1 MNDRQLQRII
11 GQILFKIFCKSGI
24 SFLLPFSA
32 SALHKINTDSFMGKV
47 KSSQVNL
54 L

>member
-1 MNDRQLQRII
+1 MNDRLAITENHRTN
-11 GQILFKIFCKSGI
+11 LKIFCKSGI